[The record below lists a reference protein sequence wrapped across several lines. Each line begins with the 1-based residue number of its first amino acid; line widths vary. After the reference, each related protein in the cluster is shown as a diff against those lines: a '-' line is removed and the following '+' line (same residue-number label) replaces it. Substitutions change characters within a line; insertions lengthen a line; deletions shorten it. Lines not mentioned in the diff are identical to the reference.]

1 MEPLELAIP
10 LVAAFG
16 VAAVSTPWVAR
27 LALAVGAVDRPNDRK
42 VSQRHNMPLLG
53 GLAVAAGFATALVL
67 AVVFGPAA
75 GVEPE
80 KLRGLAIGGFIILV
94 LGVVDDRFGL
104 GARAKLS
111 GQLLAA
117 AIAIYHGFHL
127 FYLTNPFTLEALEVP
142 EPVMWIATAF
152 WIVAITNAVNLL
164 DGLDGLASGVVAI
177 IGTTLSVIAWQA
189 GHPLGLW
196 VGVALVGGLLGFL
209 PHNFSPAKIFLGDTG
224 SLFAGF
230 ILSLIA
236 LECFRRV
243 SMITLTVPLL
253 TLAVPLLDT
262 SLSIVRRVRRGDPIF
277 SADRMHMHHRLLASE
292 GSARAAV
299 LQFYLLTSAF
309 CLIALSFARLEGLW
323 AIGFLLAVVGLT
335 VRLLMNLG
343 LMELQAD
350 DGPTPAITSPGVAE
364 PRLGDEGVAGS
375 PSVGEGES

>member
-16 VAAVSTPWVAR
+16 VAALSTPWVAR
-27 LALAVGAVDRPNDRK
+27 FALAVGAVDRPNDRK
-42 VSQRHNMPLLG
+42 VSRRDNMPLLG
-53 GLAVAAGFATALVL
+53 GLAVAAGFTAAMAWVL
-67 AVVFGPAA
+67 AFGP
-75 GVEPE
+75 PE
-80 KLRGLAIGGFIILV
+80 GLDSEKSMDKVRGLALGGLVILG
-94 LGVVDDRFGL
+94 LGAIDDRFGL
-104 GARAKLS
+104 GARAKLT
-111 GQLLAA
+111 GQLVAAGLA
-117 AIAIYHGFHL
+117 IHHGFLL
-127 FYLTNPFTLEALEVP
+127 FYLTNPFTMEKLDLP
-142 EPVMWIATAF
+142 EPVMWVATAF

-164 DGLDGLASGVVAI
+164 DGLDGLASGVAAI

-209 PHNFSPAKIFLGDTG
+209 PHNYSPARIFLGDTG

-230 ILSLIA
+230 VLSLLA

-243 SMITLTVPLL
+243 SLITLTVPLL

-262 SLSIVRRVRRGDPIF
+262 SLSIVRRIRRGDPIF

-309 CLIALSFARLEGLW
+309 CLIALSFARLEGIW
-323 AIGFLLAVVGLT
+323 AVGFLLAVVGLT
-335 VRLLMNLG
+335 IRLLMNLG
-343 LMELQAD
+343 LMELQAEEEA
-350 DGPTPAITSPGVAE
+350 GKAAEASPVGEDPVTASS
-364 PRLGDEGVAGS
+364 R
-375 PSVGEGES
+375 VGEGKS